1 MLSWKTIFQDGARY
15 ILDANKK
22 GNMARFCNHSCDP
35 NCIAQ
40 MAVNEKGGPPRVLI
54 STKRPIKQVK
64 SWNGGKVKWRKKS
77 FMERQRLFLKIFL
90 ILFRMR
96 SWHWIMGENGGWQNS
111 IWIVHAE
118 APNANT

>member
-1 MLSWKTIFQDGARY
+1 LFEYAGMLLLDLEQIAEDDYILSFIYVKKFKYIYKLKTIFQNGARY
-15 ILDANKK
+15 LLDANKK

-64 SWNGGKVKWRKKS
+64 SEMEGKVREKNHLWLEE
-77 FMERQRLFLKIFL
+77 EREYRY
-90 ILFRMR
+90 R
-96 SWHWIMGENGGWQNS
+96 
-111 IWIVHAE
+111 
-118 APNANT
+118 